1 MRRRV
6 RVRMKRLARALREPM
21 VGAGGVDVVGVGVG
35 AGLLVRRRLSRRRKA
50 VWMSLLPRLRRWKIA
65 RRERLKDGRLSR
77 ARSVRRV
84 RVDVIVVAGSVAG
97 VIAEDAIV
105 VGENLVGG
113 TSGWILCGRG
123 LRRVARGRLRRMMR
137 LSI

>member
-6 RVRMKRLARALREPM
+6 RVRMKRLARVLREPM

-50 VWMSLLPRLRRWKIA
+50 VWMSLLLRLRRWKIA

-84 RVDVIVVAGSVAG
+84 RVAANVVAGSVAG

-105 VGENLVGG
+105 VVENLVAG